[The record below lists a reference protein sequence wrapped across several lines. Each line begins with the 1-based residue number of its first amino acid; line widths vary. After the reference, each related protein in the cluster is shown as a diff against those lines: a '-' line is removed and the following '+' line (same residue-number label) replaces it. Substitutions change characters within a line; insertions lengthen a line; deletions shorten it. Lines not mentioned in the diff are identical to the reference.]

1 MYNRILVPLDGST
14 LAESVLPYVE
24 ALTKG
29 TAATVVLV
37 QVNDT
42 EAQGESPAHQ
52 QALDRMGEQRTSF
65 GRAYLS
71 HVARRLK
78 DSGIESSGELL
89 KGRVAGAIAQFA
101 AAQQIDLVAM
111 STHGRTGLARWR
123 YGSVANELRQLLPVP
138 LLLLHADEAQSEAYV
153 TAMAQLLDE
162 VVVPLDGSAIAE
174 QALPHAIELAKRLD
188 LELHLVRVVMRP
200 YMAYAE
206 PDSVQYYFDL
216 DAELTK
222 VASEYLQDR
231 AKEIE
236 PQGIRVTTRVF
247 HGLAAENLVDYA
259 EALGNSLICM
269 TTHGRTGLGRV
280 VLGSVA
286 DKVLHDTGRPVF
298 LVRAV

>member
-24 ALTKG
+24 ALAKG

-42 EAQGESPAHQ
+42 DAQGESPAHQ
-52 QALDRMGEQRTSF
+52 QALDKMAEQRTSF

-89 KGRVAGAIAQFA
+89 TGRVAGAIAQFA

-174 QALPHAIELAKRLD
+174 QSLPHAIELAKRLD
-188 LELHLVRVVMRP
+188 LDLHLVRVVMRP

-216 DAELTK
+216 DSELTK
-222 VASEYLQDR
+222 VANEYLEDK
-231 AKEIE
+231 AKEIVARE
-236 PQGIRVTTRVF
+236 VGVTTQVF

-259 EALGNSLICM
+259 EALGNSIICM